1 MKFLLIFLTTTV
13 FLFANI
19 YSDNNIAKE
28 LRNASVKYNID
39 SKVLYT
45 LAKIESNFN
54 PFIISFT
61 TTKPKDYNFLNLKKN
76 IAKYNGKKYI
86 VTFSTNDKSGLSDL
100 KFALR
105 ELIKLNIKVDVG
117 LMQINSVNFKDDEID
132 NIFKPRFNIK
142 KSISILKYCIG
153 LKQKTKKA
161 IECYNKGNRKIKNYD
176 YYARFLR
183 SYLRD
188 FSSI

>member
-1 MKFLLIFLTTTV
+1 MKFLLVLTISFV
-13 FLFANI
+13 FLYANI
-19 YSDNNIAKE
+19 YSDNSIAKE

-61 TTKPKDYNFLNLKKN
+61 TTNPKDYNFLNLKKT

-86 VTFSTNDKSGLSDL
+86 VTFSSKDRKGLDDL

-132 NIFKPRFNIK
+132 NIFKPRFNIQ
-142 KSISILKYCIG
+142 KSIAILKYCIYS
-153 LKQKTKKA
+153 KRQTKKA
-161 IECYNKGNRKIKNYD
+161 IECYNKGNRKVRNYD